1 MNHAEAAAMVDAA
14 RENDVFLMEAFMY
27 RCHPQ
32 IAKVVELIQ
41 NGVQLV
47 RSLSSVQYSA
57 TDRIL
62 TRKAGFSI
70 AKWAVVVS
78 LTSGVTRLP

>member
-1 MNHAEAAAMVDAA
+1 MNHAEAAAMVEAA

-41 NGVQLV
+41 DGTIGDVLCHPVNIQLPV
-47 RSLSSVQYSA
+47 E
-57 TDRIL
+57 
-62 TRKAGFSI
+62 F
-70 AKWAVVVS
+70 
-78 LTSGVTRLP
+78 